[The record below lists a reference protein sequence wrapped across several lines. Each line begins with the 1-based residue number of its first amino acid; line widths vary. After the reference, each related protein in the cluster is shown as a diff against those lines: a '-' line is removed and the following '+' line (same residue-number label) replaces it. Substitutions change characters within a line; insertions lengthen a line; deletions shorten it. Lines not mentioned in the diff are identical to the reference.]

1 LRRFLLDRDAQAF
14 TPDAGSALKQ
24 MTIAGMDQLP
34 LPGEGATLKRWKCLA
49 LVAGHDLSLAKLY
62 EAQTD
67 ALAILAELGS
77 ARAPAGSTWGVWCA
91 EPPGAVVA
99 LLADGNG
106 TGTRLK
112 GRKAWCSGAASVS
125 HALVSCR
132 DAAGRPCLAAVG
144 LNQPGVRITT
154 EGWHA
159 VGMAATASVDV
170 EFDDVPAIQL
180 GGPHAYLR
188 RPGFWHGGAG
198 IAACWYGAA
207 AAIGE
212 RLRCALRDR
221 SGGDDP
227 HRLAQLSSVDAAL
240 SCAAALLREC
250 ATAIDAHPER
260 DAIYPAMQAR
270 LAVEAAATQVLSAAT
285 RALGAGPLCRDPHF
299 ARLCADL
306 PVFLRQSHAER
317 DLAVLGASAA
327 HLETS
332 PWDL

>member
-1 LRRFLLDRDAQAF
+1 
-14 TPDAGSALKQ
+14 
-24 MTIAGMDQLP
+24 MDQLP
-34 LPGEGATLKRWKCLA
+34 LPGKGATLERWKCLA
-49 LVAGHDLSLAKLY
+49 LVAGYDLSLAKLY

-67 ALAILAELGS
+67 ASAILAELG
-77 ARAPAGSTWGVWCA
+77 AVPAPAGSTWGVWCA
-91 EPPGAVVA
+91 EPPGAPVA
-99 LLADGNG
+99 LLGEGNG
-106 TGTRLK
+106 KGARLK

-125 HALVSCR
+125 HAVVSCR
-132 DAAGRPCLAAVG
+132 DAAGRPCLAAVD
-144 LNQPGVRITT
+144 LRQPGVRITT

-170 EFDDVPAIQL
+170 EFDDVPAAQL

-207 AAIGE
+207 AAVGE
-212 RLRCALRDR
+212 RLRSTLRD
-221 SGGDDP
+221 SSASDDP
-227 HRLAQLSSVDAAL
+227 HRLAQLGAADAAL

-250 ATAIDAHPER
+250 AAAIDAHPER
-260 DAIYPAMQAR
+260 DAAYPAMQAR
-270 LAVEAAATQVLSAAT
+270 LAVEAAATHVLGAAT
-285 RALGAGPLCRDPHF
+285 RALGAGPLCRDAHF

-317 DLAVLGASAA
+317 DLAALGASAA
-327 HLETS
+327 HMGAC